1 MTTRRRRLALAASAV
16 ALAGSAGVAA
26 AAGGSGPGAG
36 AGDPGGDG
44 PTVTVTLTAHHSRFT
59 PSAVTVPAG
68 STVRFVVRNLDP
80 IDHELIVGDAEVHR
94 HHEAGRD
101 AHHHGDVP
109 GEISV
114 PAGETAS
121 TTWTAPPI
129 AGDTAFA
136 CHLPGHL
143 GYGMAG
149 VVRVSPRT

>member
-1 MTTRRRRLALAASAV
+1 MTTRRRRLALAAAV
-16 ALAGSAGVAA
+16 AALGGSAGVAA
-26 AAGGSGPGAG
+26 AGGGADG
-36 AGDPGGDG
+36 PGGDG
-44 PTVTVTLTAHHSRFT
+44 LATVTVTLTARHSRYT

-68 STVRFVVRNLDP
+68 ATVRFVVRNLDP

-94 HHEAGRD
+94 DHATGRD
-101 AHHHGDVP
+101 AHHKGDVP

-114 PAGETAS
+114 PAGTTAS
-121 TTWTAPPI
+121 TTWTAP
-129 AGDTAFA
+129 ATGGDTAFA

>member
-1 MTTRRRRLALAASAV
+1 VTTRRCRLALAASAV
-16 ALAGSAGVAA
+16 ALVGVAGVTAA
-26 AAGGSGPGAG
+26 AAGG
-36 AGDPGGDG
+36 GGDG
-44 PTVTVTLTAHHSRFT
+44 APGRDGVTLTVTLTAHHSRFT
-59 PSAVTVPAG
+59 PSTVTVPAG
-68 STVRFVVRNLDP
+68 ATVRFVVRNLDP

-94 HHEAGRD
+94 HHRNGRD

-121 TTWTAPPI
+121 TTWTAPTT

>member
-1 MTTRRRRLALAASAV
+1 MTTRRRRFAVAASAFV
-16 ALAGSAGVAA
+16 LAGSAGVAA
-26 AAGGSGPGAG
+26 AAGGGGAGPGDTG
-36 AGDPGGDG
+36 RDG
-44 PTVTVTLTAHHSRFT
+44 PTVTVRLTAHHSRFT
-59 PSAVTVPAG
+59 PSVVAVPAG
-68 STVRFVVRNLDP
+68 GTVRFVVRNLDP

-94 HHEAGRD
+94 HHQTGRD

-114 PAGETAS
+114 PAGGTAS

-129 AGDTAFA
+129 EGDTAFA

-143 GYGMAG
+143 DYGMAG